1 MQERVQIKKETS
13 HGDREGERERETL
26 ETRAY
31 LVAVDSWRANGEKGG
46 GCSLARSRSES
57 EEERK
62 REDSNK

>member
-1 MQERVQIKKETS
+1 MQERAQIKKETS
-13 HGDREGERERETL
+13 HGDRERERETL

-62 REDSNK
+62 REDFE